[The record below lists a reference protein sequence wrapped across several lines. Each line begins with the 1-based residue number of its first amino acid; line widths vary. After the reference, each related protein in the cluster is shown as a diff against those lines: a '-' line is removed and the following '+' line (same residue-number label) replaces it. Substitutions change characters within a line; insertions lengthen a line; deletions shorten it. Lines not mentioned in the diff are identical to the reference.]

1 MENLWNEWAIELII
15 VGLYLL
21 SGILNLA
28 TRKKSAEDW
37 VAFCEKSPR
46 LAAIIRLMRAAGLH
60 PAKVITSIL
69 QLFQKRVQKELKEKV
84 EERDKPAEP

>member
-1 MENLWNEWAIELII
+1 MEDLWKDWAIELII

-21 SGILNLA
+21 SGVLNLA

-46 LAAIIRLMRAAGLH
+46 WAAIIRLMRAAGLH
-60 PAKVITSIL
+60 PAKLITSIL
-69 QLFQKRVQKELKEKV
+69 QLFQKRVQKELEEKL
-84 EERDKPAEP
+84 EERDKPAEE